1 MSDAAESKN
10 FSTQKTQ
17 TRPVND
23 CAGEPKT
30 RNPSPPAGEL
40 VSRSP
45 LVVSDRLNGRL
56 CAVVVRHRARAGSKS
71 GIVTE
76 LGVSSRFAELHRSH
90 RPQAAGAS

>member
-10 FSTQKTQ
+10 LSTQKPQ
-17 TRPVND
+17 PILENE

-45 LVVSDRLNGRL
+45 LFVSDRLNGRL
-56 CAVVVRHRARAGSKS
+56 CAVVRHRARAGSKS

-90 RPQAAGAS
+90 RPQAAGAL

>member
-1 MSDAAESKN
+1 MNDAAESKN
-10 FSTQKTQ
+10 SSTQKTQ
-17 TRPVND
+17 TIPVNE
-23 CAGEPKT
+23 CAGKPKT
-30 RNPSPPAGEL
+30 RNPSSPAGEL

-56 CAVVVRHRARAGSKS
+56 CAVVRHRARTGSKS

-76 LGVSSRFAELHRSH
+76 LWVSSRFAELHRSH